1 MISCGTSKDSG
12 FLRMTFQSLNS
23 FITGQCCSL
32 GKRSVFLKAE
42 GDATPAASVSSRPKD
57 GRDAIGSAHEVLLC
71 LFLSIHSMF
80 FSGSQCRYRAPA

>member
-32 GKRSVFLKAE
+32 GKRSVFLEAE
-42 GDATPAASVSSRPKD
+42 GDATPAASVSSRPS
-57 GRDAIGSAHEVLLC
+57 GDAIGSAHEVLLC
-71 LFLSIHSMF
+71 LFLSIHNMF